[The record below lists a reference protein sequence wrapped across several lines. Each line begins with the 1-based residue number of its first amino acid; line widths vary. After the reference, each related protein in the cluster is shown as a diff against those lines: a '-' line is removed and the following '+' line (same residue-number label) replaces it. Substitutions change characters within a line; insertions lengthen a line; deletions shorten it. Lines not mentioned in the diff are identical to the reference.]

1 MDGILEDTLLHFNEV
16 TKKPVRYLK
25 KDQSLFSELKQ
36 SVKALYDGVK
46 AFEEE
51 SLQEDDNSTLDKLIA
66 DEFDEEQI
74 WAGVQLQN
82 GFKLDKWI
90 KEITGIK
97 LGVQLGKRAS
107 VLLGDEVPLKRK
119 ALEDSLSEDD
129 TSDESGTTKT
139 PRVKKVSFSIEDE
152 VSFDES
158 DDEDEDDQ
166 EAEISEDPDIS
177 ESEEDDIPNEDVK
190 DDEESEIFYDP
201 DFQNMSDS
209 DGDDLPLFENVET
222 DDEDEEKEDDSV
234 EETEAE
240 KRTREMDTK
249 ANEYLANAMKNIKT
263 RSSEVDDEFFK
274 LSEMEQFLEMED
286 KRFTDQKTGK
296 YDEKSHHPV
305 DMFEENEEDAMKEN
319 NQIMYSDYFQNES
332 ISHEN
337 EVLKASGMKERKVL
351 KQDDSENKPLN
362 IFEYDDD
369 SSDNEATNKSSHEQ
383 RQERLKKKIEKLEN
397 AAIKEKEW
405 QMTGE
410 ASATSRPENSL
421 LQDHLDFDTVAKQAP
436 IITEEV
442 SKTLEQ
448 LILQRI
454 KDKSWD
460 DVERKVKPVKD
471 PYEYKKKLM
480 LDQEKSKFSLAEIY
494 EKEYLQQQ
502 GKLSQEKE
510 KVSILDKDDMEI
522 PKEVE
527 DIQKRMNSLFAKLDV
542 LTHYH
547 YVPKTLSAEI
557 KVIKNKSTLQMEEV
571 APIGVSEETLLAPQE
586 IADKS
591 KNCEIGKDERTD
603 TDKKRERRKKKHVQK
618 LKAERQEKLV
628 QNINPGLGNKYA
640 KEKALK
646 TLKDAEKKGHNVKIL
661 SNDSSSVKSSSSF
674 FDKLQ
679 NEVKKGI
686 ESKKTSS
693 RSVSKNKKKSS
704 QFKL

>member
-1 MDGILEDTLLHFNEV
+1 MYKGANF
-16 TKKPVRYLK
+16 
-25 KDQSLFSELKQ
+25 
-36 SVKALYDGVK
+36 
-46 AFEEE
+46 
-51 SLQEDDNSTLDKLIA
+51 
-66 DEFDEEQI
+66 EQI

-190 DDEESEIFYDP
+190 DDEESEIFNDP

-274 LSEMEQFLEMED
+274 LSV
-286 KRFTDQKTGK
+286 TT
-296 YDEKSHHPV
+296 
-305 DMFEENEEDAMKEN
+305 KET
-319 NQIMYSDYFQNES
+319 
-332 ISHEN
+332 H
-337 EVLKASGMKERKVL
+337 V
-351 KQDDSENKPLN
+351 
-362 IFEYDDD
+362 
-369 SSDNEATNKSSHEQ
+369 
-383 RQERLKKKIEKLEN
+383 
-397 AAIKEKEW
+397 
-405 QMTGE
+405 
-410 ASATSRPENSL
+410 RPG
-421 LQDHLDFDTVAKQAP
+421 
-436 IITEEV
+436 
-442 SKTLEQ
+442 
-448 LILQRI
+448 
-454 KDKSWD
+454 
-460 DVERKVKPVKD
+460 
-471 PYEYKKKLM
+471 
-480 LDQEKSKFSLAEIY
+480 KSKFSLAEIY

-510 KVSILDKDDMEI
+510 KSVYLT
-522 PKEVE
+522 
-527 DIQKRMNSLFAKLDV
+527 RMIWKSLGSRRYSKA
-542 LTHYH
+542 
-547 YVPKTLSAEI
+547 
-557 KVIKNKSTLQMEEV
+557 
-571 APIGVSEETLLAPQE
+571 EETLLAPQE

-591 KNCEIGKDERTD
+591 KNCELGKMKEQIPTKERAKEEETCSKAQSRKTRKYNLSFMDSGIPLGTTTSLDGNAMIVTSHLDMSDDEDEEMLLSPESETYDDQNMMDQINDEIASQLASAGPTGVAAAAAISSTKRRKRSHTFETNPSIRKRQQTRLLRKLKTNIEEFSLRVGQQAVILIATPGKQQKLSIVEGIPTPVEKMTQAQLRAFIPLMLKYSTGRGKPGWGKDATKPVWWPDGVPWANVRMDARKEDDKQKVSWTHALRQIVINCYKYHGRDDLLPSFDGEDDNNEEDKNDIDEERLVT
-603 TDKKRERRKKKHVQK
+603 TNTTASSMMNQYSTTMVQTISNSDGTVSIIQVDPSNPVIA
-618 LKAERQEKLV
+618 LPDGSTAQV
-628 QNINPGLGNKYA
+628 QTVTQI
-640 KEKALK
+640 
-646 TLKDAEKKGHNVKIL
+646 D
-661 SNDSSSVKSSSSF
+661 
-674 FDKLQ
+674 Q
-679 NEVKKGI
+679 NQLRLHSTKNEGSPSGETEETHTI
-686 ESKKTSS
+686 ELTTHAF
-693 RSVSKNKKKSS
+693 R
-704 QFKL
+704 